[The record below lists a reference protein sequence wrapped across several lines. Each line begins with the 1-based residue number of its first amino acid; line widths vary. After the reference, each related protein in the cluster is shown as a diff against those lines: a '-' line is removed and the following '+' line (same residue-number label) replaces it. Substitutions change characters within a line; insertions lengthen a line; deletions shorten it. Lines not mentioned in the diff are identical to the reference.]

1 MNRLVGKQIINQ
13 KNYKNMK
20 TTMKLMMMAVLMVF
34 VMTSV
39 HAQDPFYLYKE
50 GCKVTFVDKN
60 SKGKITSYSTLT
72 VTKESAR

>member
-1 MNRLVGKQIINQ
+1 
-13 KNYKNMK
+13 MK

-50 GCKVTFVDKN
+50 GCDIF
-60 SKGKITSYSTLT
+60 GYWYLHRI
-72 VTKESAR
+72 

>member
-39 HAQDPFYLYKE
+39 HAQDPFYLYKDYS
-50 GCKVTFVDKN
+50 KLTFVHNN
-60 SKGKITSYSTLT
+60 SMGKITSYPTFT
-72 VTKESAR
+72 IT